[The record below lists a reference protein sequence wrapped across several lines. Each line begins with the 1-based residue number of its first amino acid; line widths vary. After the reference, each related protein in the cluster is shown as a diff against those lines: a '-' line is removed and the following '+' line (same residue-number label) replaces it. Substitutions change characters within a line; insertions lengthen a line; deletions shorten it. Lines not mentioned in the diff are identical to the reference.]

1 MYPFVRDAVTTTGRR
16 RSAGGLSFGLLDAVT
31 RPIVGFD
38 EWTRAG
44 MHESAYTTGLSAR
57 NRFGHGNYEVTGS
70 VTASRVTGEPE
81 AITPTT
87 GS

>member
-1 MYPFVRDAVTTTGRR
+1 
-16 RSAGGLSFGLLDAVT
+16 
-31 RPIVGFD
+31 
-38 EWTRAG
+38 